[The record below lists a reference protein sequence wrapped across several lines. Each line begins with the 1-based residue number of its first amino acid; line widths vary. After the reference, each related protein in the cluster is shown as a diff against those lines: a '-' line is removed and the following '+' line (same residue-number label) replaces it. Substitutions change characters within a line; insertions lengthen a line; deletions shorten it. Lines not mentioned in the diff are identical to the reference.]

1 MKIGE
6 TIKKLRKAKGISQM
20 ELADRIG
27 ITYQQLQKYEKGK
40 SKITIE
46 RLIDIAKALDVPVSV
61 FFHEVY
67 EKERKFYSEDE
78 VILIELYRK
87 LSDAE
92 LKKALLK
99 IMKELSSK

>member
-20 ELADRIG
+20 ELAERIG

-61 FFHEVY
+61 FFSELY
-67 EKERKFYSEDE
+67 EKETKFYSADE
-78 VILIELYRK
+78 IILIELYRK

-99 IMKELSSK
+99 IVKELSSK

>member
-1 MKIGE
+1 
-6 TIKKLRKAKGISQM
+6 
-20 ELADRIG
+20 ELAERIG

-67 EKERKFYSEDE
+67 DKESKAYTEDE
-78 VILIELYRK
+78 IILIELYRK
-87 LSDAE
+87 ISDTE
-92 LKKALLK
+92 LKKSLLK
-99 IMKELSSK
+99 IIKELSSK

>member
-20 ELADRIG
+20 ELADKIG

-40 SKITIE
+40 AKITIE

-61 FFHEVY
+61 FFPELY
-67 EKERKFYSEDE
+67 EKESKFYSEDE
-78 VILIELYRK
+78 VILIEFYRK
-87 LSDAE
+87 ISDAE
-92 LKKALLK
+92 IKKALLR
-99 IMKELSSK
+99 IIKELSSK